1 MNTVIVAGARPNF
14 IKVAPLIRA
23 IEVHN
28 VAHPARKIEY
38 KFIHTGQ
45 HYDYQMSQVFFEEFQ
60 LPQPDMHLEIGSGTH
75 AEQTGKTMIEIEKIL
90 LQENPDLV
98 IVVGDVNSTLAAS
111 LAAVKTHIPIA
122 HIEAGL
128 RSHDLSYPEEVN
140 RLVTD
145 VISTYLFT
153 PSKDASENLKK
164 EGISGERIFFV
175 GNILADTIYS
185 QREVAARRP
194 ILSNFGLQKQGYGI
208 LTMHRPSNVDNKETL
223 VRVINAVEQISTRI
237 PIIYPIHPRAL
248 KSLKL
253 FGLDNGLFWID
264 ANKAQSIKTCGF
276 YLTEPLSYLDF
287 LKMESNAKF
296 VVTDSGG
303 IQTET
308 TILNI
313 PCLTLL
319 EQDFWPSTT
328 GEGTNILVG
337 TESDKLLKESFNILN
352 GRHKEGQ
359 RPELWDGKTAQRIVT
374 IIDKES
380 L

>member
-23 IEVHN
+23 IEFHN

-60 LPQPDMHLEIGSGTH
+60 LPQPDIHLEIGSGTH

-111 LAAVKTHIPIA
+111 IAAVKTHIPIA

-140 RLVTD
+140 RLLTD

-164 EGISGERIFFV
+164 EGISVERIFFV

-185 QREVAARRP
+185 QQEVASRRP
-194 ILSNFGLQKQGYGI
+194 TLSNFGLQTQGYGI
-208 LTMHRPSNVDNKETL
+208 LTMHRPSNVDNKGTL
-223 VRVINAVEQISTRI
+223 VRVISAVEQISTRI

-248 KSLKL
+248 KNLKR
-253 FGLDNGLFWID
+253 FCLDNGLFWID
-264 ANKAQSIKTCGF
+264 ANKAQSIKTSGF

-296 VVTDSGG
+296 VITDSGG

-337 TESDKLLKESFNILN
+337 TASNKLLKESFNILN
-352 GRHKEGQ
+352 GKRKEGQ

>member
-23 IEVHN
+23 IELQN
-28 VAHPARKIEY
+28 VAYPARKIEY

-45 HYDYQMSQVFFEEFQ
+45 HYDYQMSQVFFEEFK
-60 LPQPDMHLEIGSGTH
+60 LPQPDIHLEIGSGTH
-75 AEQTGKTMIEIEKIL
+75 AEQTGKTMIAIEKIL

-140 RLVTD
+140 RLLTD

-185 QREVAARRP
+185 QREVASRRP
-194 ILSNFGLQKQGYGI
+194 ILSNFGLQTQGYGI
-208 LTMHRPSNVDNKETL
+208 LTMHRPSNVDNKGTL
-223 VRVINAVEQISTRI
+223 VRVIGAVEQISTRI

-248 KSLKL
+248 KSLKR
-253 FGLDNGLFWID
+253 FYLDNGLFWID
-264 ANKAQSIKTCGF
+264 VNKAQSIKTSGF

-287 LKMESNAKF
+287 LKLESNAKF
-296 VVTDSGG
+296 VITDSGG

-337 TESDKLLKESFNILN
+337 TATDKLLKESFNILN
-352 GRHKEGQ
+352 GKRKEGQ
-359 RPELWDGKTAQRIVT
+359 RPELWDGKTAQRIVN